1 MNKEDK
7 NINKKSSK
15 SQNNTQEVIFSDT
28 NKKKVNT
35 GSMII
40 KKAALTNMKQKLES
54 HKSEVIAKY
63 SKLKLLLSEYLDQI
77 DEGKGTKYFYNN
89 VKPELRAAIKKSTIA
104 AVALLAEPQKKSSPG
119 STVIAIATKSR
130 GDIPPTALYDF
141 PINQLFEL
149 DLFFNDV
156 LQFLTKSSS

>member
-7 NINKKSSK
+7 NINKTSK
-15 SQNNTQEVIFSDT
+15 SKNNTQEVIFSDT
-28 NKKKVNT
+28 SKKKPNV
-35 GSMII
+35 SSVVI
-40 KKAALTNMKQKLES
+40 KKTALTNVKQKLES

-77 DEGKGTKYFYNN
+77 EEGKGTKYFYNN
-89 VKPELRAAIKKSTIA
+89 IKSDLKAAIKKSTIA
-104 AVALLAEPQKKSSPG
+104 AVALIAEPQKKSSPG
-119 STVIAIATKSR
+119 SAVIAIATKSR
-130 GDIPPTALYDF
+130 GDVPPTALYDF

-156 LQFLTKSSS
+156 LQFLTKSSA